1 MVSTPTFNIRYGDGE
16 RGAPDGWTDALEAL
30 VRRCATEL
38 PADIEDALR
47 AGGAAEGADSTAG
60 FVLDTLLR
68 NAACAREGAVPMCQ
82 DTGTLTFWFDAP
94 RGADALALEEA
105 AREAVARATAAGFL
119 RQNTILEPS
128 GSSRPDNLSPTHPV
142 VHVRFDAAR
151 ADIRV
156 RLLLKG
162 GGSENMS
169 RQYSLPDT
177 ALGAGRDLEGVRR
190 CLLDAVWRAQG
201 NGCAPG
207 ILGVSVGGDRAM
219 GYELAKEQLLRPL
232 GDASPDPAL
241 AALESRVLA
250 EANSLGIGPM
260 GLGGRTTLLGVKIAG
275 ASRLPASYF
284 VTVAY
289 VCWACRRA
297 EARLAAR

>member
-1 MVSTPTFNIRYGDGE
+1 MSA
-16 RGAPDGWTDALEAL
+16 APAAWTDALEAL
-30 VRRCATEL
+30 VRRCATSL
-38 PADIEDALR
+38 PADIEAALR
-47 AGGAAEGADSTAG
+47 AGAAAEGTDSTAG

-68 NAACAREGAVPMCQ
+68 NAACAREDGVPMCQ
-82 DTGTLTFWFDAP
+82 DTGTLTFWFDVP
-94 RGADALALEEA
+94 RGTDALALEEA
-105 AREAVARATAAGFL
+105 ARTAVARATAAGFL

-128 GSSRPDNLSPTHPV
+128 GASRPDNLSPTHPV
-142 VHVRFDAAR
+142 VHIHFDAAR
-151 ADIRV
+151 TDIRA

-169 RQYSLPDT
+169 RQYSLPD
-177 ALGAGRDLEGVRR
+177 ADLGAGRDLEGVRR
-190 CLLDAVWRAQG
+190 CLLDAAWRAQG

-207 ILGVSVGGDRAM
+207 ILGVCVGGDRAT

-250 EANSLGIGPM
+250 EANALGIGPM

-289 VCWACRRA
+289 VCWACRRGETVLSPA
-297 EARLAAR
+297 IRFTSAG

>member
-1 MVSTPTFNIRYGDGE
+1 M
-16 RGAPDGWTDALEAL
+16 PDNLPSLTYPSAWADALEAL
-30 VRRCATEL
+30 VRQCATSL
-38 PADIEDALR
+38 PADIEEALR
-47 AGGAAEGADSTAG
+47 AGAAAEGTGSSAG

-68 NAACAREGAVPMCQ
+68 NAACAREGIVPMCQ
-82 DTGTLTFWFDAP
+82 DTGTLTFWFDVP
-94 RGADALALEEA
+94 RGTDAIALEEA
-105 AREAVARATAAGFL
+105 ARTAVARATAAGLL

-128 GSSRPDNLSPTHPV
+128 GVSRPDNLSPTHPV
-142 VHVRFDAAR
+142 VHVHFDAAR
-151 ADIRV
+151 SDIRA

-190 CLLDAVWRAQG
+190 CLLDAAWRAQG

-207 ILGVSVGGDRAM
+207 ILGVCVGGDRAA
-219 GYELAKEQLLRPL
+219 GYALAKEQLLRPL

-241 AALESRVLA
+241 AALEERVLA
-250 EANSLGIGPM
+250 EANALGIGPM

-289 VCWACRRA
+289 VCWACRRG
-297 EARLAAR
+297 ETRLPPL

>member
-1 MVSTPTFNIRYGDGE
+1 MTMSDDLRRRWAE
-16 RGAPDGWTDALEAL
+16 ALYAL
-30 VRRCATEL
+30 VRGTATSL
-38 PADIEDALR
+38 PPDIEDALR
-47 AGGAAEGADSTAG
+47 SGSSAEGGGSTAG

-94 RGADALALEEA
+94 PATDALALEAA
-105 AREAVARATAAGFL
+105 ARKAVARATADGFL

-128 GSSRPDNLSPTHPV
+128 GESRPDNLSPTHPV
-142 VHVRFDAAR
+142 VHVRFAAR
-151 ADIRV
+151 EGIRV

-169 RQYSLPDT
+169 RQYSLPDA

-190 CLLDAVWRAQG
+190 CLLDAVCRAQG

-207 ILGVSVGGDRAM
+207 ILGVCIGGDRAT
-219 GYELAKEQLLRPL
+219 GYETAKEQLLRPL
-232 GDASPDPAL
+232 PDSSPEPSL
-241 AALESRVLA
+241 AALERRVLD

-289 VCWACRRA
+289 ICWACRKG
-297 EARLAAR
+297 ECILP

>member
-1 MVSTPTFNIRYGDGE
+1 MS
-16 RGAPDGWTDALEAL
+16 APSAAPAAPRVGWSDALETL
-30 VRRCATEL
+30 VRRCATQL
-38 PADIEDALR
+38 PADIESALR
-47 AGGAAEGADSTAG
+47 SGAEAEGTDSTAG

-68 NAACAREGAVPMCQ
+68 NAACAREGGVPMCQ

-94 RGADALALEEA
+94 RGTDAIALEEA

-128 GSSRPDNLSPTHPV
+128 GVSRPDNLSPTHPV

-151 ADIRV
+151 TDIRA

-169 RQYSLPDT
+169 RQYSLPD
-177 ALGAGRDLEGVRR
+177 ADLGAGRDLEGVRR

-207 ILGVSVGGDRAM
+207 ILGVCVGGDRAT

-250 EANSLGIGPM
+250 EANALGVGPM

-289 VCWACRRA
+289 ICWACRRG
-297 EARLAAR
+297 ETMLAMV